1 MSESL
6 DPDCLRA
13 FAAVARTGSFTRAGE
28 ILFRSQSAISLQIR
42 KLEDQLGERLF
53 RRSARQVSLTPAGE
67 RLNGYASRLLALNEE
82 ALAAFRDREI
92 SGVVRLGTPEDF
104 ATSHLPA
111 ALSRFARA
119 YPKVQLEVE
128 CELTLAVVERF
139 RAGKLD
145 VALIK
150 REPSAT
156 LEGHRV
162 WREPLVWVG
171 RDAEAFSAERESV
184 ALVVNPEPCVY
195 RKRAFE
201 ALQRSGRRP
210 RAAYV
215 CGSLAGSL
223 AAVRAGLGI
232 TVLPRDMAPP
242 DLATDHGELLPFMED
257 TEIVLVTAADASAS
271 ARRLADFLEDELEA
285 QAGAS
290 QSASDPVPE
299 PQSHRRS

>member
-1 MSESL
+1 MSDSL

-13 FAAVARTGSFTRAGE
+13 FAAVARSGSFTRAGE
-28 ILFRSQSAISLQIR
+28 TLFRSQSAISLQIR
-42 KLEDQLGERLF
+42 RLEERLGERLF
-53 RRSARQVSLTPAGE
+53 RRSARRVTLTPAGE
-67 RLNGYASRLLALNEE
+67 RLNVYATRLLALQEE
-82 ALAAFRDREI
+82 TLAAFRDPDI

-104 ATSHLPA
+104 ATSHLPG
-111 ALSRFARA
+111 ALARFARA

-128 CELTLAVVERF
+128 CDLTLSLVDRF
-139 RAGKLD
+139 RAGRLD

-150 REPSAT
+150 REPAAT

-171 RDAEAFSAERESV
+171 RDPGALCPAGEAV
-184 ALVVNPEPCVY
+184 PLVVNPEPCVY
-195 RKRAFE
+195 RKRAFD
-201 ALQRSGRRP
+201 ALYRAGRRP

-242 DLATDHGELLPFMED
+242 DLATDHGETLPLLDD

-285 QAGAS
+285 QAGMTAG
-290 QSASDPVPE
+290 
-299 PQSHRRS
+299 

>member
-1 MSESL
+1 MNESL

-13 FAAVARTGSFTRAGE
+13 FTAVARTGSFTRAGE

-42 KLEDQLGERLF
+42 KLENQLGERLF
-53 RRSARQVSLTPAGE
+53 RRNARQVTLTPAGE
-67 RLNGYASRLLALNEE
+67 RLNAYAGRLLALNEE
-82 ALAAFRDREI
+82 VLAAFRDTEI
-92 SGVVRLGTPEDF
+92 AGVVRLGTPEDF

-111 ALSRFARA
+111 ALARFASA
-119 YPKVQLEVE
+119 HPKVQLEVE
-128 CELTLAVVERF
+128 CDLTLTLVDRF

-145 VALIK
+145 IVLIK
-150 REPSAT
+150 REPAGM

-171 RDAEAFSAERESV
+171 RDAAAFACGNESV
-184 ALVVNPEPCVY
+184 PLVVNPEPCVY

-201 ALQRSGRRP
+201 ALRSAGHRP

-232 TVLPRDMAPP
+232 TVLPRDMAPA
-242 DLATDHGELLPFMED
+242 DLATDHGERLPLLDD
-257 TEIVLVTAADASAS
+257 TEIVLVTVSDADLT
-271 ARRLADFLEDELEA
+271 ARTLADFLAAALEDE
-285 QAGAS
+285 
-290 QSASDPVPE
+290 QSIAHPPS
-299 PQSHRRS
+299 RSAV